1 MWSKDG
7 SIALIGTFL
16 SIIGNI
22 MIIAEHPYGRTVLL
36 VSIYVMI
43 AGWIF
48 LMIQKYC
55 KRKTMM

>member
-7 SIALIGTFL
+7 IISLIGTFL

-22 MIIAEHPYGRTVLL
+22 MIISEHPYGRTVLL

-43 AGWIF
+43 AGLIF
-48 LMIQKYC
+48 LMIQKYR
-55 KRKTMM
+55 KRKVNI

>member
-43 AGWIF
+43 AGIIF
-48 LMIQKYC
+48 LMIQKY
-55 KRKTMM
+55 RKQKVNI

>member
-22 MIIAEHPYGRTVLL
+22 MIIAEHPYGRTLLL

-48 LMIQKYC
+48 LMIQKYR

>member
-16 SIIGNI
+16 YIIGNS
-22 MIIAEHPYGRTVLL
+22 MMLAEHPYGRTVLL

-43 AGWIF
+43 AGGIF
-48 LMIQKYC
+48 LMIQKYR
-55 KRKTMM
+55 KRKSKI

>member
-1 MWSKDG
+1 MWSKEG

-43 AGWIF
+43 AGIIF
-48 LMIQKYC
+48 LMIQKYR
-55 KRKTMM
+55 KRKVKM

>member
-7 SIALIGTFL
+7 IISLIGTFL

-22 MIIAEHPYGRTVLL
+22 MIISEHPYGRTILI

-43 AGWIF
+43 AGLIF
-48 LMIQKYC
+48 LMIQKY
-55 KRKTMM
+55 RKQKVNI

>member
-43 AGWIF
+43 AGLSF
-48 LMIQKYC
+48 LMIQKYR
-55 KRKTMM
+55 KRKVKM

>member
-7 SIALIGTFL
+7 IIALIGTFL

-22 MIIAEHPYGRTVLL
+22 MMLSQHPYGRTVLL

-43 AGWIF
+43 AGGIF
-48 LMIQKYC
+48 LMVQKYR
-55 KRKTMM
+55 KRKSKI